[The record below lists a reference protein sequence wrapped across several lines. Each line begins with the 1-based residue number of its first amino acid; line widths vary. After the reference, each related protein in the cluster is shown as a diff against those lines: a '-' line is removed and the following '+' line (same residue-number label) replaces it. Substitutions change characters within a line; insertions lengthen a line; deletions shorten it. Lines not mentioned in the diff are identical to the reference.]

1 MEDQEPT
8 KEELE
13 KLLAQADEEISSA
26 ASAMSPVEA
35 ELAALD
41 AKNQEA
47 YKEYLRLAD
56 ELKAASTILRK
67 KKREAELERQRKE
80 QEKLKLQSKLAAI
93 KRAEEEAA
101 LMEKALND
109 LNALERSMDE
119 AVMNRPWFKDVKNHQ
134 LIAARKIVMDRGVI
148 LADSPGLGKTLSVIA
163 TVDMAR
169 AMTESASP
177 LTPKFGDSKIEW
189 IYDRWINKEDGSVYT
204 YKTSDIVNHPYDYDH
219 IAGHNEEVL
228 VNQITRP
235 VGNKILYLCPNSM
248 IRNVEEEWNKWCGD
262 RMVVYLG
269 QITRKER
276 DYLFEKVLP
285 QLDDYVIVCNYEA
298 WRSDNKLISNFI
310 ECSFD
315 TLIIDE
321 AHNVKNRKSIVWKG
335 VNSILQSD
343 NRPEYVIPM
352 TGTPL
357 LNKPQELYTLLN
369 LVNPT
374 EFYNENH
381 FLLDYCYQNADGFW
395 LLQEGGLARLGKKI
409 AKNFLRRTKND
420 KDPITG
426 KPLIILPDKTIIHHE
441 FDIDLDNYK
450 DQGRARKQMR
460 DYATIIID
468 ENEGKALSAAAMIAV
483 FTRLRQVETWP
494 AGIKQGVDKITGEA
508 KLQIDIEESQKMDA
522 LIRFEPHD
530 PNDPKSAMAPVGLIP
545 DVIEDE
551 RVIVF
556 SQFKAPLQVLAERIN
571 ATGKK
576 AVVLDGDTPEDIKQE
591 IRKDFDRKHTP
602 TGAPFKWDAVLCNYR
617 VGGVGLNMTCATQ
630 MFILDREWSP
640 GKEEQAVDRFHR
652 IGQEDPVTVNILS
665 MKGTIDE
672 WLNNIIDNKKK
683 LNEGFDTAVNI
694 SMEDVKKALE
704 DGDI

>member
-26 ASAMSPVEA
+26 DSAMSPVEA
-35 ELAALD
+35 QLAELE
-41 AKNQEA
+41 AKNKAIYE
-47 YKEYLRLAD
+47 EYR
-56 ELKAASTILRK
+56 LKAEALKNESVMLRK
-67 KKREAELERQRKE
+67 KREEARRAKEAKMRARLELQN
-80 QEKLKLQSKLAAI
+80 KLLKI
-93 KRAEEEAA
+93 KQAEEEAA
-101 LMEKALND
+101 RMEKALQE
-109 LNALERSMDE
+109 LNALEASMDE
-119 AVMNRPWFKDVKNHQ
+119 SVMSRPWFGDVKNHQ
-134 LIAARKIVMDRGVI
+134 MIAARKIVMDRGVI

-169 AMTESASP
+169 AMTENASP
-177 LTPKFGDSKIEW
+177 LTPKFGDAKKQW
-189 IYDRWINKEDGSVYT
+189 VYDRWISKEDGEVFT
-204 YKTSDIVNHPYDYDH
+204 YKTADILNHPYDYDY
-219 IAGHNEEVL
+219 IPGHHEDVL

-235 VGNKILYLCPNSM
+235 VGNKVLYLCPNSM

-269 QITRKER
+269 QVTRKER
-276 DYLFEKVLP
+276 DYLFDIVLP
-285 QLDDYVIVCNYEA
+285 KLEDYVIVCNYEA

-310 ECSFD
+310 ECGFD
-315 TLIIDE
+315 TVIIDE
-321 AHNVKNRKSIVWKG
+321 AHNVKNRKSIIWKG
-335 VNSILQSD
+335 INSILTAE
-343 NRPEYVIPM
+343 NRPEYIIPM

-357 LNKPQELYTLLN
+357 LNRPQDLFTLLQM
-369 LVNPT
+369 VNPE
-374 EFYNENH
+374 EFYNENY
-381 FLLDYCYQNADGFW
+381 FLQDYCYQNADGFW

-426 KPLIILPDKTIIHHE
+426 EPLIILPEKTIIHHE
-441 FDIDLDNYK
+441 FDIDPKYK

-460 DYATIIID
+460 EYATIVID

-494 AGIKQGVDKITGEA
+494 AGIVQRDPITKEVR
-508 KLQIDIEESQKMDA
+508 LQIDIEESQKMDE
-522 LIRFEPHD
+522 LLRFEPND
-530 PNDPKSAMAPVGLIP
+530 PNDPMSALIPVGLIP
-545 DVIEDE
+545 EVIEDE

-556 SQFKAPLQVLAERIN
+556 SQFKAPLNVLAERIN
-571 ATGKK
+571 AMGKR
-576 AVVLDGDTPEDIKQE
+576 AVVLDGDTPEEIKQE

-602 TGAPFKWDAVLCNYR
+602 TGAPYKYDAVLCNYR

-630 MFILDREWSP
+630 MFILDREWSG
-640 GKEEQAVDRFHR
+640 GKEEQATDRIHR
-652 IGQEDPVTVNILS
+652 IGQEDPVTIHILS
-665 MKGTIDE
+665 MKNTIDE

>member
-1 MEDQEPT
+1 MEDKEPT

-13 KLLAQADEEISSA
+13 KLLAEADEDISSVD
-26 ASAMSPVEA
+26 SAMLPVDA
-35 ELAALD
+35 ELAELE
-41 AKNQEA
+41 AKNKAA
-47 YKEYLRLAD
+47 YEEYKRLAE
-56 ELKAASTILRK
+56 ELKSQSIMLRK
-67 KKREAELERQRKE
+67 KKQEAQQEKWRKEAEKQ
-80 QEKLKLQSKLAAI
+80 KLVSKLAAI
-93 KRAEEEAA
+93 RKQEEEQAR
-101 LMEKALND
+101 LEKALQE
-109 LNALERSMDE
+109 LNALESSMDE
-119 AVMNRPWFKDVKNHQ
+119 AVMNRPWFAMVKNHQ
-134 LIAARKIVMDRGVI
+134 MIAARKIVMDRGVI

-169 AMTESASP
+169 AMTENASP
-177 LTPKFGDSKIEW
+177 LSPKFGDLKMQW
-189 IYDRWINKEDGSVYT
+189 VYDRWVNKESGETFT
-204 YKTSDIVNHPYDYDH
+204 YKTADINAHPYDYDH
-219 IAGHNEEVL
+219 IEGHNEEVL

-235 VGNKILYLCPNSM
+235 VGTKVLYLCPNSM
-248 IRNVEEEWNKWCGD
+248 LRNVEEEWNKWSKD
-262 RMVVYLG
+262 RMVVYIG

-276 DYLFEKVLP
+276 DYIFDVVLP

-310 ECSFD
+310 ECNFD
-315 TLIIDE
+315 TVIIDE
-321 AHNVKNRKSIVWKG
+321 AHNIKNRKSIAWKG
-335 VNSILQSD
+335 INSILSAD

-357 LNKPQELYTLLN
+357 LNKPQELFTLLN

-374 EFYNENH
+374 EFYNETY
-381 FLLDYCYQNADGFW
+381 FLQDYCYQNADGFW
-395 LLQEGGLARLGKKI
+395 LLQEGGLERLGRKI

-420 KDPITG
+420 KDPVTG
-426 KPLIILPDKTIIHHE
+426 EPLVILPDKTIIHHE
-441 FDIDLDNYK
+441 YEIDHENYK

-494 AGIKQGVDKITGEA
+494 AGIIQRDPITKA
-508 KLQIDIEESQKMDA
+508 IRLQLDIEESQKLDQ

-530 PNDPKSAMAPVGLIP
+530 PSDPYSAVAPVGEIP

-571 ATGKK
+571 AMGKR
-576 AVVLDGDTPEDIKQE
+576 AIVFDGDTPENIKQE
-591 IRKDFDRKHTP
+591 IRRDFDRKHTP
-602 TGAPFKWDAVLCNYR
+602 KGADYKWDAVLCNYK

-630 MFILDREWSP
+630 MFILDREWSG
-640 GKEEQAVDRFHR
+640 GKEEQAIDRIHR
-652 IGQEDPVTVNILS
+652 IGQEDPVTIHIMS
-665 MKGTIDE
+665 MKNTIDE
-672 WLNNIIDNKKK
+672 WLDNIIENKKK